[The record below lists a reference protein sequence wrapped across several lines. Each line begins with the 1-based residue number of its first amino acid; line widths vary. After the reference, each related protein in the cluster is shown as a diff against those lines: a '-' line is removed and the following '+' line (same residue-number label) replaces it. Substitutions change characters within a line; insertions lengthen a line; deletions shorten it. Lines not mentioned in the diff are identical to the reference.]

1 MQGETE
7 KMQGT
12 SKGMHGAI
20 QRREEKQKGCDEQQ
34 N

>member
-7 KMQGT
+7 EMQGT
-12 SKGMHGAI
+12 SKGMYGAI
-20 QRREEKQKGCDEQQ
+20 QRREDKQKGRDEQQ